1 MIKVRG
7 GVILKT
13 FFIAIADVFLAIF
26 TLFFKFFNSLFNSF
40 SNLIF
45 KDIDNNDKNNFNKD
59 NYDENDENSANNSN
73 SVNKLNNRYNK
84 NNYNNN
90 NNYNNYNNF
99 NKDNNKNNDIFSKL
113 KNNIFSNKD
122 DVFIF
127 KQLQLNSNSNKPA
140 VNGDDKD
147 DSYWSKKYNAA
158 NDRITS
164 NMGNVGNIESNDKN
178 LQRGYLNKI
187 IGKRIA
193 EIIDIKLFIPSVIVF
208 VIILTIIINFLL
220 GFEIAMAII
229 LLFLIIVFAVLY
241 LPKMNKDRNRSEISK
256 ELPYALRQ
264 MVTELRS
271 GKGLHDTISSI
282 ASSDY
287 GALSYE
293 FSRVIEEIKYG
304 ENTEKALIN
313 MSNRVS
319 SEGLSRAVQ
328 QIIGTL
334 RTGGN
339 LASTLNIIAEDIS
352 YDLQIKLKDYSQKL
366 NAFIMIYTFLA
377 ILGPVIL
384 LIMLMA
390 ASTVMGDI
398 VPANVVLIM
407 YIFFFPMIV
416 VFMGLMIK
424 RLEPKL

>member
-1 MIKVRG
+1 M
-7 GVILKT
+7 
-13 FFIAIADVFLAIF
+13 A
-26 TLFFKFFNSLFNSF
+26 LFHLLFKLFNSFFNSLSR
-40 SNLIF
+40 LIF
-45 KDIDNNDKNNFNKD
+45 KNIADKDNSNDKTNN
-59 NYDENDENSANNSN
+59 E
-73 SVNKLNNRYNK
+73 NK
-84 NNYNNN
+84 NSD
-90 NNYNNYNNF
+90 F
-99 NKDNNKNNDIFSKL
+99 NEDNKSAVNIVSKL
-113 KNNIFSNKD
+113 KNILFSNKD
-122 DVFIF
+122 KNKDEIFIF
-127 KQLQLNSNSNKPA
+127 KQLQLNSNLNKK
-140 VNGDDKD
+140 NNNYNNYKD
-147 DSYWSKKYNAA
+147 DSYWSKKYNIA
-158 NDRITS
+158 NNRIGS
-164 NMGNVGNIESNDKN
+164 NIENTTNNDKN
-178 LQRGYLNKI
+178 IQKGYLNNI
-187 IGKRIA
+187 VGKKIA
-193 EIIDIKLFIPSVIVF
+193 EIINIKLFIPSVLAFIV
-208 VIILTIIINFLL
+208 ILTILIYFLL

-229 LLFLIIVFAVLY
+229 LLFLMIIFGILFY
-241 LPKMNKDRNRSEISK
+241 PKMNKDKSRSEISK

-271 GKGLHDTISSI
+271 GKGLHDTINSI
-282 ASSDY
+282 ANSDY
-287 GALSYE
+287 GALSFE

-319 SEGLSRAVQ
+319 SDGLNRAVQ
-328 QIIGTL
+328 QIVGTL

-398 VPANVVLIM
+398 VPSNVVIIM
-407 YIFFFPMIV
+407 YVFFFPMIV

-424 RLEPKL
+424 KLEPKL

>member
-1 MIKVRG
+1 M
-7 GVILKT
+7 
-13 FFIAIADVFLAIF
+13 A
-26 TLFFKFFNSLFNSF
+26 LFHLLFKLFNSFFNSLSR
-40 SNLIF
+40 LIF
-45 KDIDNNDKNNFNKD
+45 KNIADKDNNNDKTNN
-59 NYDENDENSANNSN
+59 E
-73 SVNKLNNRYNK
+73 NK
-84 NNYNNN
+84 NSD
-90 NNYNNYNNF
+90 F
-99 NKDNNKNNDIFSKL
+99 NEDNKSAVNIVSKL
-113 KNNIFSNKD
+113 KNILFSNKD
-122 DVFIF
+122 KNKDEIFIF
-127 KQLQLNSNSNKPA
+127 KQLQLNSNLNKK
-140 VNGDDKD
+140 NNNYNNYKD
-147 DSYWSKKYNAA
+147 DSYWSKKYNIA
-158 NDRITS
+158 NNRIGS
-164 NMGNVGNIESNDKN
+164 NIENTTNNDKN
-178 LQRGYLNKI
+178 IQKGYLNNI
-187 IGKRIA
+187 VGKKIA
-193 EIIDIKLFIPSVIVF
+193 EIINIKLFIPSVLAFIV
-208 VIILTIIINFLL
+208 ILTILIYFLL

-229 LLFLIIVFAVLY
+229 LLFLMIIFGILFY
-241 LPKMNKDRNRSEISK
+241 PKMNKDKSRSEISK

-282 ASSDY
+282 ANSDY
-287 GALSYE
+287 GALSFE

-319 SEGLSRAVQ
+319 SDGLNRAVQ
-328 QIIGTL
+328 QIVGTL

-398 VPANVVLIM
+398 VPSNVVIIM
-407 YIFFFPMIV
+407 YVFFFPMIV

-424 RLEPKL
+424 KLEPSL

>member
-1 MIKVRG
+1 MIIFG
-7 GVILKT
+7 IL
-13 FFIAIADVFLAIF
+13 F
-26 TLFFKFFNSLFNSF
+26 
-40 SNLIF
+40 
-45 KDIDNNDKNNFNKD
+45 
-59 NYDENDENSANNSN
+59 Y
-73 SVNKLNNRYNK
+73 
-84 NNYNNN
+84 
-90 NNYNNYNNF
+90 
-99 NKDNNKNNDIFSKL
+99 
-113 KNNIFSNKD
+113 
-122 DVFIF
+122 
-127 KQLQLNSNSNKPA
+127 
-140 VNGDDKD
+140 
-147 DSYWSKKYNAA
+147 
-158 NDRITS
+158 
-164 NMGNVGNIESNDKN
+164 
-178 LQRGYLNKI
+178 
-187 IGKRIA
+187 
-193 EIIDIKLFIPSVIVF
+193 
-208 VIILTIIINFLL
+208 
-220 GFEIAMAII
+220 
-229 LLFLIIVFAVLY
+229 
-241 LPKMNKDRNRSEISK
+241 PKMNKDKSRSEISK

-282 ASSDY
+282 ANSDY
-287 GALSYE
+287 GALSFE

-319 SEGLSRAVQ
+319 SDGLNRAVQ
-328 QIIGTL
+328 QIVGTL

-398 VPANVVLIM
+398 VPSNVVIIM
-407 YIFFFPMIV
+407 YVFFFPMIV

-424 RLEPKL
+424 KLEPSL

>member
-1 MIKVRG
+1 
-7 GVILKT
+7 
-13 FFIAIADVFLAIF
+13 
-26 TLFFKFFNSLFNSF
+26 
-40 SNLIF
+40 
-45 KDIDNNDKNNFNKD
+45 
-59 NYDENDENSANNSN
+59 
-73 SVNKLNNRYNK
+73 
-84 NNYNNN
+84 
-90 NNYNNYNNF
+90 
-99 NKDNNKNNDIFSKL
+99 
-113 KNNIFSNKD
+113 
-122 DVFIF
+122 
-127 KQLQLNSNSNKPA
+127 
-140 VNGDDKD
+140 
-147 DSYWSKKYNAA
+147 
-158 NDRITS
+158 
-164 NMGNVGNIESNDKN
+164 
-178 LQRGYLNKI
+178 
-187 IGKRIA
+187 
-193 EIIDIKLFIPSVIVF
+193 
-208 VIILTIIINFLL
+208 LTIIAYFLL

-229 LLFLIIVFAVLY
+229 LLFLMIVFGILY
-241 LPKMNKDRNRSEISK
+241 LPKMNKDKSTSEISK

-287 GALSYE
+287 GALSFE

-304 ENTEKALIN
+304 GNTEKALLN

-319 SEGLSRAVQ
+319 SDGLTRAVQ
-328 QIIGTL
+328 QIVGTL

-352 YDLQIKLKDYSQKL
+352 FDLQIKLKEYSQKL

-398 VPANVVLIM
+398 VPGDVVLIM

-424 RLEPKL
+424 RLEPSL

>member
-1 MIKVRG
+1 M
-7 GVILKT
+7 KT
-13 FFIAIADVFLAIF
+13 FFIVIADIFLALLN
-26 TLFFKFFNSLFNSF
+26 LFFKLTNSFFNLLFKEDNEVNDNYN
-40 SNLIF
+40 NLNNDF
-45 KDIDNNDKNNFNKD
+45 NDKNK
-59 NYDENDENSANNSN
+59 
-73 SVNKLNNRYNK
+73 NK
-84 NNYNNN
+84 NDKDFNNN
-90 NNYNNYNNF
+90 NF
-99 NKDNNKNNDIFSKL
+99 
-113 KNNIFSNKD
+113 NNIFYKIKNILFPINEED
-122 DVFIF
+122 ETFIF
-127 KQLQLNSNSNKPA
+127 KQLQINSNINENKDNEE
-140 VNGDDKD
+140 VN
-147 DSYWSKKYNAA
+147 YWNKKYSATNYGI
-158 NDRITS
+158 DS
-164 NMGNVGNIESNDKN
+164 NIKSSNDEN
-178 LQRGYLNKI
+178 LQNGYLNNI
-187 IGKRIA
+187 IGKKIV
-193 EIIDIKLFIPSVIVF
+193 EIINIRLFLPSVLLF
-208 VIILTIIINFLL
+208 VIILTTITYLFL
-220 GFEIAMAII
+220 GFEIAMAVI
-229 LLFLIIVFAVLY
+229 LLFLMIIFGVLY
-241 LPKMNKDRNRSEISK
+241 FPKMNKDKNRTEISK

-282 ASSDY
+282 ATSDY
-287 GALSYE
+287 GALSHE

-319 SEGLSRAVQ
+319 SDGLSRAVQ

-339 LASTLNIIAEDIS
+339 LANTLNIIAEDVS

-398 VPANVVLIM
+398 VPGDVVLIM

-424 RLEPKL
+424 KLEPSL